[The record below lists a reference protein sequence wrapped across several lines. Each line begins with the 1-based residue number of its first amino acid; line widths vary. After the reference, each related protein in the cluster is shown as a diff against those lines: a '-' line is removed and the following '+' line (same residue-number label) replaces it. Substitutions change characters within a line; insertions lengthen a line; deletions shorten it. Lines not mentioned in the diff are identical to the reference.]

1 MSALLVFDA
10 TAPLRSFKPTAEEQP
25 VKQSSIS
32 NNIKSIG
39 AHLGPRLFQRDNR
52 RVELTAS
59 GAELIIDLKSALD
72 RTEKEMVSVMGMNSR
87 TLNSAA

>member
-1 MSALLVFDA
+1 
-10 TAPLRSFKPTAEEQP
+10 
-25 VKQSSIS
+25 
-32 NNIKSIG
+32 
-39 AHLGPRLFQRDNR
+39 
-52 RVELTAS
+52 TAS